1 MPNEWLRKNINP
13 SLLAKYEKEMAKLRG
28 EESHKEHI
36 VDNIRRLNEEVT
48 KIETDEERHSR
59 ELAEDEQEER
69 RYQEQ
74 LKRERQAKIK

>member
-1 MPNEWLRKNINP
+1 MTTEWMKNNIKP
-13 SLLAKYEKEMAKLRG
+13 SLMAKYEKEMAKLRG

-36 VDNIRRLNEEVT
+36 VDNIKKLNEEVK
-48 KIETDEERHSR
+48 KIETDGERHAR

-74 LKRERQAKIK
+74 LKREKQNKK